1 MAIFNFYK
9 ILFIIVLSLRQILLC
24 RNDKYVLLILKQIAS
39 LALAMT
45 INKENKSDPFIE
57 RDQDLFYFNSLLAC

>member
-1 MAIFNFYK
+1 MAIFSFYK

-57 RDQDLFYFNSLLAC
+57 RDQIYFILIVF